1 MKFDYFHRVN
11 KVQGIPCTYET
22 FIEAEHEP
30 EIKAAAKN
38 LRVEGLAKEVKQQL
52 KKNNV
57 PIVTWQASF
66 ANHQRSN
73 RNAIPSGLYMLDFD
87 EVEDTQAV
95 INRCMGLIHELAI
108 VYIARS
114 IGGKGVR
121 VVAECQPQFTT
132 LAEVQAWAAEKIG
145 EKHDAACKDFA
156 RASYLSPE
164 EYVYFMDATLFSREP
179 SCVYSNPDFVGD
191 ALSEEKREEVK
202 AQARPAESEP
212 KEETFDGIPVSQICE
227 EWLERTGGQPKEGER
242 NTRLHALAWQVRYI
256 LGFNVQRIINVIPHC
271 GLPDEEIKQ
280 LVTSAV
286 KGQRANKMPRELADV
301 IDSLKRMKAFD
312 EKGESI
318 TDETIE
324 VSASAD
330 VSNWAVVPSLPPIFR
345 EWYRIAPDDFKV
357 PVVLCLLPFLGTL
370 GSRLRA
376 HYLGDEVHSPSFI
389 VTLEATQASGKS
401 FVRRLDEGCLGDL
414 KAEDL
419 RQRDAEKKWKEE
431 RSSMRDMGVKLSK
444 QEAQALQASK
454 PKTMVRYVAPTMSVT
469 ELLRKMEAA
478 GGLHLFALSE
488 EIDTVYKAQ
497 KRDFSNFSDILRK
510 AFDNAEHGQDYASEN
525 SWSGLVHL
533 FYNCLYCGTPKAVR
547 RFFPDVEDG
556 MISRVL
562 FVTLPD
568 QAFKPHPEWGAF
580 TAAEESDMK
589 LQLSRLNLSSM
600 VDGEVQPEHF
610 LSMNF
615 LRKALEKWCLEQQKL
630 AAKTEDRTRDTFC
643 RRSAVMGFR
652 AGMLAWFL
660 WGETNTPT
668 MRKKTIEF
676 SYWIANCAL
685 RQFLIRFDLSD
696 EKLKSSTLPHRQLFM
711 LLPADFTSDD
721 LLKAMASEHI
731 TTKYYDVVYK
741 WTIAGMIEVVQKKT
755 KTQKGVYKKLI
766 KIQE

>member
-1 MKFDYFHRVN
+1 MNFDYFHRVN
-11 KVQGIPCTYET
+11 KVQGQPCTYET
-22 FIEAEHEP
+22 FIEAEHDGEL
-30 EIKAAAKN
+30 KAAAKN
-38 LRVEGLAKEVKQQL
+38 LQVEELAKDVKQMI

-95 INRCMGLIHELAI
+95 INRCFGLLKELAI

-121 VVAECQPQFTT
+121 VVAECQPQFST
-132 LAEVQAWAAEKIG
+132 LSEVQAWAAEKIG

-164 EYVYFMDATLFSREP
+164 EYVYYMDATLFIREP
-179 SCVYSNPDFVGD
+179 SCVYANPDFVGD
-191 ALSEEKREEVK
+191 ALPEEKREEVK
-202 AQARPAESEP
+202 AQAKPTESEP
-212 KEETFDGIPVSQICE
+212 KEEVFDGIPVKDICE

-256 LGFNVQRIINVIPHC
+256 LGFNVQRIINAIPHC
-271 GLPDEEIKQ
+271 GLPDDEIKQ

-318 TDETIE
+318 TDEMGE
-324 VSASAD
+324 VSAIAD
-330 VSNWAVVPSLPPIFR
+330 VSAWEKVPALPPIFK
-345 EWYRIAPDDFKV
+345 EWYRVAPEDFKL

-370 GSRLRA
+370 GSRLRGR
-376 HYLGDEVHSPSFI
+376 YLGDEVHSPSFI

-401 FVRRLDEGCLGDL
+401 FVRRLDETCLGDL

-419 RQRDAEKKWKEE
+419 RQRDAEKRWKEE

-568 QAFKPHPEWGAF
+568 QAFKPHPEWAAF
-580 TAAEESDMK
+580 TAAEESEMK
-589 LQLSRLNLSSM
+589 LQLSRLNLCSM

-610 LSMNF
+610 LSLNF
-615 LRKALEKWCLEQQKL
+615 LRVALEKWCLEQQKL
-630 AAKTEDRTRDTFC
+630 AAETQDRTRDTFC

-668 MRKKTIEF
+668 MRKKTTEF
-676 SYWIANCAL
+676 AYWIANCAL
-685 RQFLIRFDLSD
+685 RQFLIRFDLKD
-696 EKLKSSTLPHRQLFM
+696 ENLKSSTLPHRDLYM
-711 LLPADFTSDD
+711 LLPTDFTSDD
-721 LLKAMASEHI
+721 LMRVMASEHI
-731 TTKYYDVVYK
+731 QSQYSEVVYR
-741 WTIAGMIEVVQKKT
+741 WSIAGMIEVIQKK
-755 KTQKGVYKKLI
+755 KSQKGVYKKLI
-766 KIQE
+766 KIQG